1 MTTRVMRSVRISGTG
16 MYVPPR
22 VVTNLDL
29 MKLMDTSDEW
39 IQQRSGI
46 VERRHVDAGMG
57 PAELAFEAAKGAL
70 ASARI
75 EARDLDAI
83 LVASLSPQHD
93 FPGISCF
100 LQDHLGIAGCSAMDV
115 RCQCTGFLY
124 ALQVGEL
131 YVASGQ
137 CERVLVVGTEVHSTA
152 LDFTTRGRDVAVLF
166 GDGSGAIVLEPSPE
180 PERGILSVHT
190 HAEGKYARKLWIE
203 APGSSLWPHRIT
215 HEMLDQGRHF
225 PYMEGRFVFKH
236 ATDRMPE
243 AVNEVLKHNKVQI
256 EDVDLFLFHQANL
269 RINQFVA
276 QRLRIPEERTFN
288 NIQKYGNCSAASIP
302 MALHECVE
310 SGRIKDG
317 DLIAMAGFG
326 SGFTWGSALI
336 RW

>member
-22 VVTNLDL
+22 VVTNFDL

-70 ASARI
+70 ARAQI
-75 EARDLDAI
+75 TAGDLDAI

-152 LDFTTRGRDVAVLF
+152 LDFSTRGRDVAVLF
-166 GDGSGAIVLEPSPE
+166 GDGAGAVVLEPSPE

-190 HAEGKYARKLWIE
+190 HAEGKYAKKLWIE

-243 AVNEVLKHNKVQI
+243 AINEVLAHNKVQI
-256 EDVDLFLFHQANL
+256 DDVDLFLFHQANL
-269 RINQFVA
+269 RINQYVA
-276 QRLRIPEERTFN
+276 QRLRIPEERTYN
-288 NIQKYGNCSAASIP
+288 NIQKFGNCSAASIP

>member
-1 MTTRVMRSVRISGTG
+1 MTTRAKIVGTG
-16 MYVPPR
+16 LCVPDR
-22 VVTNLDL
+22 VVTNHDL
-29 MKLMDTSDEW
+29 ERLMDTSDEW

-57 PAELAFEAAKGAL
+57 PAELAFEAAKAAL
-70 ASARI
+70 ASAQI
-75 EARDLDAI
+75 EAEDLDAI

-137 CERVLVVGTEVHSTA
+137 CERVLVVGAEVHSTA

-166 GDGSGAIVLEPSPE
+166 GDGAGAVVLEPSPE
-180 PERGILSVHT
+180 PDRGILSVHT
-190 HAEGKYARKLWIE
+190 HAEGKYAKKLWIE

-215 HEMLDQGRHF
+215 HEMLDQGRQY

-243 AVNEVLKHNKVQI
+243 AINEVLAHNKVQI

-302 MALHECVE
+302 MALHECVQ
-310 SGRIKDG
+310 SGRVKDG
-317 DLIAMAGFG
+317 ALIAMAGFG